1 MIKKEW
7 LFMDSMVDK
16 VWICGCGSMN
26 SPTLEYCPQCNKD
39 KENEDEKL

>member
-7 LFMDSMVDK
+7 SWMVDE
-16 VWICGCGSMN
+16 VWVCGCGSMN

-39 KENEDEKL
+39 KENEDEEL